1 MTRQDNLTLR
11 RESGDVN
18 RTALQSKTAFAN
30 AYNEIEIRAYQIAD
44 YLRQHGTSTLVTQID
59 TEKEK
64 RGSLFDLALR
74 LSCNGRGRDT
84 VAKFFDMNIEAEL
97 DPQRQQLYQIT
108 KEAVLGLIDN
118 INPGCLV
125 MKINSHVDFG
135 KADAQFIYD
144 KEMEYLKT
152 PGQYQEELKAT
163 EAILAEVP
171 TETKK
176 GNKPQGSALSQ
187 DHIDALLDK
196 KKKKLTGQTFS
207 REKVNEIVEE
217 VLRNKK

>member
-1 MTRQDNLTLR
+1 MTPQ
-11 RESGDVN
+11 
-18 RTALQSKTAFAN
+18 QFFN

-74 LSCNGRGRDT
+74 LACNGRGRDS

-97 DPQRQQLYQIT
+97 DPQRKQLYQIK

-118 INPGCLV
+118 INPGELV

-135 KADAQFIYD
+135 KADAKFIYN
-144 KEMEYLKT
+144 KEMEYLKN
-152 PGQYQEELKAT
+152 PRQYQEELKAT
-163 EAILAEVP
+163 AAILAQVP
-171 TETKK
+171 DVTKK
-176 GNKPQGSALSQ
+176 WDNPQDAALSQ
-187 DHIDALLDK
+187 NHIDSLFDAVDENM
-196 KKKKLTGQTFS
+196 TEETFS
-207 REKVNEIVEE
+207 REKANQIVEG
-217 VLRNKK
+217 VMSNG